1 MSEDIRCPICGS
13 KTTLPTTKKGP
24 NIGVQFHVCTR
35 YPECKGKVAV
45 ESQNGAIVQAADFSE
60 RTYTSMA
67 IQASGLVKRYSEEVL
82 AVDGVD
88 LNIEANTVYALLGP
102 NGAGKTTTILILT
115 TLLQPTSGS
124 ASIVGLDVVHK
135 ASDVR
140 RRIGV
145 TFQEMILDVELTGR
159 QVLDYHGRFYGMKKA
174 HRKAKITELLALV
187 ELEEAANRR
196 VSTYSG
202 GMKRRLELVRG
213 LMTEPDVLFLD
224 EPTLGLDPQNRASIW
239 DYLRNLKEQ
248 RGLTL
253 LLTTHYMD
261 EAEHLADRV
270 GIIDQGRIVVE
281 GTPRELIDQMGS
293 DSIRIAGQ
301 GDGEKFIEEVRSLS
315 FVQTVTT
322 GDDLIQIGIDSGNK
336 RLPEIVSVAN
346 NCGFVIEDISVTK
359 PSLSDVFLK
368 YTGRQLRDK

>member
-13 KTTLPTTKKGP
+13 KTTLPTIEDP
-24 NIGVQFHVCTR
+24 NIGGQFHVCTR

-45 ESQNGAIVQAADFSE
+45 ESQNGNIVPAAAVSKQANKG
-60 RTYTSMA
+60 TA

-88 LNIEANTVYALLGP
+88 LNVEANTVYALLGP
-102 NGAGKTTTILILT
+102 NGAGKTTTILILS

-124 ASIVGLDVVHK
+124 ASVVGLDVVHK

-140 RRIGV
+140 RCIGV

-202 GMKRRLELVRG
+202 GMKRRLELARG
-213 LMTEPDVLFLD
+213 LMTEPEVLFLD
-224 EPTLGLDPQNRASIW
+224 EPTLGLDPQNRANIW
-239 DYLRNLKEQ
+239 DYIRNLKEQ

-315 FVQTVTT
+315 FVQTITT
-322 GDDLIQIGIDSGNK
+322 GDDLIQIGVDSGNK
-336 RLPEIVSVAN
+336 RLPEVVSLAN